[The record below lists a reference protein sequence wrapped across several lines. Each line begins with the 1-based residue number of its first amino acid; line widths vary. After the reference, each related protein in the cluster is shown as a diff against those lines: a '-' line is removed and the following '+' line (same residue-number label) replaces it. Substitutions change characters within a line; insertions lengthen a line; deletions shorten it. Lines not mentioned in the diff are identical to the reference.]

1 MDLVGRRALVTGGAR
16 GIGLGIVLR
25 LAREG
30 CNVVAADLRPPAVT
44 LPLGIEYVN
53 CDVGSED
60 QVAAMMNQL
69 ESTYGALDI
78 LVTSAAEVG
87 GCQTIVDM
95 EPKVWRRIQSTNIEG
110 VYLVS
115 RLAVAQML
123 PHRRGAI
130 VHIASV
136 EALDGAA
143 RHAAYVAT
151 KNAVIGL
158 TRSMALDFGR
168 FGIRT
173 NSVSPGIID
182 SGRADIEAGKL
193 DDDTRHAWESHTVLA
208 RMGTVD
214 EVAAA
219 TAFLVSDE
227 ASYVIGHNLVVDGG
241 WTLGDNGDY

>member
-1 MDLVGRRALVTGGAR
+1 MDLVGRLALVTGGAR

-44 LPLGIEYVN
+44 LPLGSEYVE
-53 CDVGSED
+53 CDVSSED

-87 GCQTIVDM
+87 SCQTIVDM
-95 EPKVWRRIQSTNIEG
+95 EPKVWRRVQSTNIEG

-123 PHRRGAI
+123 PRRRGAI

-136 EALDGAA
+136 EALEGAA

-151 KNAVIGL
+151 KSAVIGL

-193 DDDTRHAWESHTVLA
+193 HDDTRRAWESRTVLA

-241 WTLGDNGDY
+241 WTLGDNGEH